1 MESYLT
7 DEVAMRRF
15 FAVVAA
21 AGMVAA
27 LSACGTGDEGQSPG
41 PESVATTRSSSTSTS
56 PTSAAPA
63 GPTTSPP
70 GHTQAVEQAA
80 APSFVR
86 CQLADGTALLSDGS
100 TTYMDSCNESAGGP
114 MVLRD
119 GTSIYDLQP
128 QVDLDNIPVADGGT
142 CPAARCGYGHDAN
155 GNPNPSSGEIQ
166 TKHGCDEGY
175 ITDPTLCA
183 AVNEKH
189 DW

>member
-1 MESYLT
+1 
-7 DEVAMRRF
+7 MRRCL
-15 FAVVAA
+15 AVVAA
-21 AGMVAA
+21 AGLVAA
-27 LSACGTGDEGQSPG
+27 MSACGTSGEDQAPVS
-41 PESVATTRSSSTSTS
+41 ESFATTSSSSSSTSE
-56 PTSAAPA
+56 TSASPA
-63 GPTTSPP
+63 APTTSPL
-70 GHTQAVEQAA
+70 GHAQEVEQAA

-86 CQLADGTALLSDGS
+86 CQLADGTALLTDGS

-119 GTSIYDLQP
+119 GTSIYDHQP
-128 QVDLDNIPVADGGT
+128 QVDLDNIPIADGGT

-175 ITDPTLCA
+175 ITDPNLCA